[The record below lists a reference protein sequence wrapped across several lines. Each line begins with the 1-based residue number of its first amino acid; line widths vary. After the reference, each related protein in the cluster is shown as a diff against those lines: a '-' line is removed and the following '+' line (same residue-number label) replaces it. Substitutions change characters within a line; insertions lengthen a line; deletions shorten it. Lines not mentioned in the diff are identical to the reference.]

1 MKKQNIIILIA
12 VFSIIISLTTINAQ
26 NTTNQDTTNE
36 NIDDTLSQN
45 SDLNTQNTL
54 QPTFNTAKSMNT
66 THKNVKK
73 QYKVSNYQQL
83 YNTIE
88 DIKANSTNINETIT
102 LTSGNYEITNTINWG
117 NTTHKTHILNIKC
130 DDIILDGGETH
141 QFITVSNNYTLNLE
155 NINVRYCMNLNGS
168 VINNNGTIHIQD
180 SNFIENECGYG
191 GVIYNTG
198 NITIDNSDFTENMG
212 VLGAVSYNTQNA
224 NMKITNS
231 KFTLNNAQHFGTVYN
246 NQNATLTVENSIF
259 TQNTAE
265 FSGGVIC
272 NNATAKLII
281 NNSTFNENKAL
292 YDVAGVCYIKNG
304 NVTIINSRFN
314 QNQAPAWG
322 GAICIKS
329 GNLTIINSNFKENTA
344 GYYGGVIN
352 ATNSNINITNSN
364 FTNNNATNA
373 GAINAYKTNLT
384 ITQSI
389 FNENIAINKT
399 TNTIQ
404 LNNTNLT
411 LTQSQ
416 LISQNK
422 QNLYISHD
430 SIAILNENNITTI
443 TQIKKDVEKTLT
455 LPIMD
460 ENSSNVTLK
469 IDNKTYTPTIN
480 NDQLQINHTFNTY
493 PQNKQIPVT
502 YPKFSDNNITVT
514 VEIQKENITLDQ
526 INPIEAKKY
535 DKINIPLNIHTQDNK
550 TVNENFTVTIKI
562 DDKIYQQNIT
572 TKSIILDTYN
582 LTPTQHTLTIIVEN
596 PEYNINT
603 VTTALTITP
612 PDIAIILNP
621 IISTHMDLLNEQIII
636 QNCEDTATV
645 IFKINGNTLKDKN
658 GVQIKTHPKDGI
670 VTLNYQLPTTYK
682 NSEYNLTVV
691 YSKGRIREE
700 STNILILQKRDVTM
714 PKINYEIIK
723 NSTFKI
729 NTTIKDTTGKTLTG
743 NTKVSIKIN
752 GVTYK
757 TLTITNG
764 KLDTALDTRK
774 LGAKNYTLTIV
785 VGENSQYNTYRYET
799 ILSVKQP
806 KINLQPITTTT
817 TTLLKT
823 TIKIDNAQ
831 NNGVIIFKI
840 NGKTIKDKNGQ
851 TIKIQLKNGQATIN
865 YQLPATLSAKKYNLT
880 VVYSYENLRIEKTTT
895 LTLNKMNTKIEN
907 KTYKTQKN
915 TNLTLKTTIK
925 DANGKTLTGNTKIAI
940 KINGVTYENQKITNG
955 QINTQINTSKL
966 NKGKYIITIIS
977 GENNLYNKSTLNT
990 TLMIV

>member
-26 NTTNQDTTNE
+26 NTTNHENNE
-36 NIDDTLSQN
+36 NVVSQN

-54 QPTFNTAKSMNT
+54 QPTTNTVKSSANMNT
-66 THKNVKK
+66 THKENVKK

-88 DIKANSTNINETIT
+88 DIKANSTNIDETIT
-102 LTSGNYEITNTINWG
+102 LTQGNYEITNTINWG
-117 NTTHKTHILNIKC
+117 NTTHKTHTLNIKG
-130 DDIILDGGETH
+130 DGILLDGGETH

-155 NINVRYCMNLNGS
+155 NINIRYCMNLNGS

-180 SNFIENECGYG
+180 SNFMENEGGYG

-231 KFTLNNAQHFGTVYN
+231 KFISNNAQHFGVVYN
-246 NQNATLTVENSIF
+246 NQNATLTLENSIF

-265 FSGGVIC
+265 FAGGVIC

-281 NNSTFNENKAL
+281 NNSTFDENKAL

-329 GNLTIINSNFKENTA
+329 GNLTITNSSFKENTA

-352 ATNSNINITNSN
+352 ATNSNINITNSK
-364 FTNNNATNA
+364 FINNNATNA

-384 ITQSI
+384 ITQTI

-416 LISQNK
+416 LTSQNK
-422 QNLYISHD
+422 QNIYISHD
-430 SIAILNENNITTI
+430 SIAILKENNITTI
-443 TQIKKDVEKTLT
+443 TQIKKDVQKTLT

-460 ENSSNVTLK
+460 ENHSNVTLK

-480 NDQLQINHTFNTY
+480 NDQLQINHTFTTY
-493 PQNKQIPVT
+493 PQNKQIQLI
-502 YPKFSDNNITVT
+502 YPKFSDNNITLII
-514 VEIQKENITLDQ
+514 EIQKENITLDQ

-550 TVNENFTVTIKI
+550 TVNENFTITIVI

-582 LTPTQHTLTIIVEN
+582 LTPTQHTLTIKAEN

-603 VTTALTITP
+603 ITTTLTITP
-612 PDIAIILNP
+612 PDIVIILNP
-621 IISTHMDLLNEQIII
+621 IISTHMDMLNEQITI

-691 YSKGRIREE
+691 YSKGQIREE
-700 STNILILQKRDVTM
+700 STNILILQKHDVII
-714 PKINYEIIK
+714 PKTNYTSIK

-729 NTTIKDTTGKTLTG
+729 NTTIKDTTGKTLIG
-743 NTKVSIKIN
+743 NNKISIKIN
-752 GVTYK
+752 GITYK

-764 KLDTALDTRK
+764 KLDTTIDTRG
-774 LGAKNYTLTIV
+774 LEAKNYTLTIV

-806 KINLQPITTTT
+806 KINLQPITTNT

-840 NGKTIKDKNGQ
+840 NGKTQKDKNGQ

-880 VVYSYENLRIEKTTT
+880 IVYSYENLRIEKTTT

-915 TNLTLKTTIK
+915 TNLTIKTTIK
-925 DANGKTLTGNTKIAI
+925 DVNGNTLIGNTKIAI
-940 KINGVTYENQKITNG
+940 KINKVTYKNQNITNG